1 MLKAEENVTMR
12 GLTPNT
18 PKIFWWLMSSVAGIV
33 AFLVFS
39 EASFSK
45 AFNRDVFP
53 TGRPTYLEISSTFH
67 KKNFTWALVGPSKLA
82 CLRWIRE
89 NEWSERIT
97 WQKSL
102 DNPAS
107 PERKMIDFILSRHDV
122 DFSNID
128 TIYSGI
134 VDGSDIGYLIIF
146 KESVDEK
153 YFGIICVFRT

>member
-1 MLKAEENVTMR
+1 MQMR
-12 GLTPNT
+12 LPLRGSMTT
-18 PKIFWWLMSSVAGIV
+18 KSPKIFWWLISSVAVIA

-45 AFNRDVFP
+45 AFNRDIFP
-53 TGRPTYLEISSTFH
+53 TGRPTYLEISNTFH
-67 KKNFTWALVGPSKLA
+67 KENFAWSLVGPSKLA
-82 CLRWIRE
+82 CLRWVKE

-102 DNPAS
+102 GDPAN
-107 PERKMIDFILSRHDV
+107 PERRMIDLILSRHDV
-122 DFSNID
+122 NFSNID
-128 TIYSGI
+128 TVYTGI
-134 VDGSDIGYLIIF
+134 VDGSDVGYLIIF